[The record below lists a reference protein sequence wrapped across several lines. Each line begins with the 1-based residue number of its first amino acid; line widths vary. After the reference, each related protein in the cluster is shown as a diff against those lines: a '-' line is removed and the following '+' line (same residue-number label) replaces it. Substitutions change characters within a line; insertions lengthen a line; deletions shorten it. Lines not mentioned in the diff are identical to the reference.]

1 MDTLDPALQVMRL
14 IWALDHE
21 LHSLSKRMHAAIGL
35 TVPQRMTLLLIGRHP
50 GIPASEIAAL
60 LHVHPGTMSG
70 IIRRLESSAYVER
83 LGDDK
88 DARRQRLSLTA
99 KGRQANARRAGTFE
113 AAVRKTLATT
123 SPTDLASFEGVLARL
138 AQTLRAT
145 VDGQTAGGKLRAV
158 GRKR

>member
-1 MDTLDPALQVMRL
+1 MTEQIVILDFGSQYTQVIARRIRECNVFSTILRYDT
-14 IWALDHE
+14 
-21 LHSLSKRMHAAIGL
+21 
-35 TVPQRMTLLLIGRHP
+35 
-50 GIPASEIAAL
+50 PASEIAAL

-70 IIRRLESSAYVER
+70 IIRRLESSKYVER
-83 LGDDK
+83 LGDDM

-123 SPTDLASFEGVLARL
+123 SPTELASFEGVLARL
-138 AQTLRAT
+138 AQALRET

-158 GRKR
+158 ARKR